1 MRTVYRYSN
10 GIGGGN
16 NNWEETRRFI
26 QWLRGESDAAY
37 FSSLYEALYKADK
50 MAWTI
55 DDDQLL
61 NRQTIRNPSA
71 PVTPKDDFY
80 NNSKHTF
87 LQAVPDWAFARGETL
102 LLDSE
107 RNFSETLMDPQISR
121 NVQPLGNFVSG
132 TYGAVVQA
140 ACAIRELGPDYPLE
154 KWTHEVCDEWAHVT
168 YKQSNRWNIDTSVVG
183 WQAALGTPTGSA
195 SDPDGWM
202 ISWSSGKA
210 SDKKLYGYMTQG
222 WTDVRGGAQAFQR
235 YWWHLRQI
243 SPRALLLADL
253 LARADDWYHYSRHG
267 VPDDHCA
274 ATGEYYI
281 TDVVAGDADQ
291 SDIDP
296 LSPPGDYID
305 TPNPCG
311 YSNQSVVNFLLRAR
325 DSETAYSYG
334 VELHRSMSDPVF
346 DALVNDPILQ
356 EFVWRYLIHYG
367 LKQP

>member
-10 GIGGGN
+10 GTGGGN

-26 QWLRGESDAAY
+26 QWLRGESDSAY

-55 DDDQLL
+55 DDDQLA
-61 NRQTIRNPSA
+61 NCQTIRNPSA

-107 RNFSETLMDPQISR
+107 RNFAETLMDPNISR

-140 ACAIRELGPDYPLE
+140 ACAILELGPDYALE

-168 YKQSNRWNIDTSVVG
+168 YKQSNPWNIDTSVVG
-183 WQAALGTPTGSA
+183 WQAALGTTGSA
-195 SDPDGWM
+195 SDPDSWM
-202 ISWSSGKA
+202 ISWASGKGVRQVSTA
-210 SDKKLYGYMTQG
+210 MTQG
-222 WTDVRGGAQAFQR
+222 WTDVRGGAQAFHR

-243 SPRALLLADL
+243 APHAPLLADL
-253 LARADDWYHYSRHG
+253 LSRAPTTGTATRG
-267 VPDDHCA
+267 AALPRDHCA
-274 ATGEYYI
+274 DTG
-281 TDVVAGDADQ
+281 VLHHRRRGGRRRQLRHRSARAAGRD
-291 SDIDP
+291 
-296 LSPPGDYID
+296 ID
-305 TPNPCG
+305 TPNPSG
-311 YSNQSVVNFLLRAR
+311 YSNQSVVNFLLAAR
-325 DSETAYSYG
+325 HPPETAYSTASSSTAAC
-334 VELHRSMSDPVF
+334 RTPTST
-346 DALVNDPILQ
+346 LVNDPILQ
-356 EFVWRYLIHYG
+356 QFMWRYLVHYG